1 MTLYR
6 SGFNIA
12 RLMPPD
18 LPQYVEPLRL
28 ARQAARFSGAIPV
41 ADLPRLAA
49 MTHDG
54 RGNID
59 FEMAFGRDAS
69 GIYNI
74 SGSFSARVSLICQR
88 CLQPLPATVTARISL
103 GIVQGTQEAKLLPAE
118 YEPLEVGAEPVSL
131 SELIEDEVLLA
142 LPFAP
147 LHATGQCPAGSA
159 PPEAVK
165 ESVPERQRPFAELIE
180 LKRRRKD

>member
-1 MTLYR
+1 
-6 SGFNIA
+6 
-12 RLMPPD
+12 MPPD

-54 RGNID
+54 CGSVA
-59 FEMAFGRDAS
+59 FEMVFGRDAG
-69 GIYNI
+69 GIHNI
-74 SGSFSARVSLICQR
+74 TGSFSAQVTLVCQR
-88 CLQPLPATVTARISL
+88 CLQPLQTEVTARL
-103 GIVQGTQEAKLLPAE
+103 NMGIVQGAQEAKLLPAE
-118 YEPLEVGAEPVSL
+118 YEPLEVGAEPVPL
-131 SELIEDEVLLA
+131 LQLIEDEVLLA

-147 LHATGQCPAGSA
+147 LHTTGQCPADA
-159 PPEAVK
+159 MPEAAS
-165 ESVPERQRPFAELIE
+165 EIAPERQRPFAELIE